1 MSTAYFKVELRND
14 IVVTIAMVNM
24 SLSGYS

>member
-1 MSTAYFKVELRND
+1 MSTAYFKVELSND
-14 IVVTIAMVNM
+14 IVVTTAMVNM